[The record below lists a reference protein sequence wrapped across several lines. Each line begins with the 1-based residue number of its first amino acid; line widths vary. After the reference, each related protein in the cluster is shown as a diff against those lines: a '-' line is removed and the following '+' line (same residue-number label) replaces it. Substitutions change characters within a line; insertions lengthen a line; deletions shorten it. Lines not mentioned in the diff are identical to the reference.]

1 MSHFVDNNS
10 DDVHWQSDDSIR
22 LSLIQNPVRVII
34 FFFGPVEG
42 FIHLN
47 CCRDSTLRY
56 GRPDGGALPA
66 DARGYRDRLRAGIDS
81 PWKVHIGPSFDVDAC
96 L

>member
-1 MSHFVDNNS
+1 MSHFVDNDS

-22 LSLIQNPVRVII
+22 LGLIQNPVRVII

-56 GRPDGGALPA
+56 GRPDGGQFLQTPVAIEIDLGRELTAL
-66 DARGYRDRLRAGIDS
+66 GKS
-81 PWKVHIGPSFDVDAC
+81 IGPSFDVDAC

>member
-22 LSLIQNPVRVII
+22 LGLIQNPVRVII

-47 CCRDSTLRY
+47 CCRDSTLRC
-56 GRPDGGALPA
+56 GRPDGGHFLQTPVAIEIDLGRELTAL
-66 DARGYRDRLRAGIDS
+66 GKS
-81 PWKVHIGPSFDVDAC
+81 IGPNFDVDAC